1 VHTTATT
8 PHSSELGRIG
18 TVLSAWQSD
27 DGPLHLHTGDLG
39 WYSLRGPDATAAAI
53 RLWSDDGEIL
63 AIGLLDGADLL
74 RLAIDPARRE
84 DAALAARI
92 AADVNDPAS
101 GVLGSGSVTVEARGA
116 VALAEELTRH
126 GWMPDEPWTP
136 LRRDLSA
143 PIETSPASV
152 ETVDPGRAREWV
164 SVHWSA
170 FRGTP
175 PPAVRL
181 HAMADGW
188 TAAARAPFLDAARI
202 LLLRDRERRPVAV
215 SAVWSAGVGR
225 PGLIEPLGVHREH
238 QGRGHGVAMTRT
250 AAAALWELGASS
262 ATVCAESSNAGA
274 IATYLRAG
282 FLADAEVADWRRPPL

>member
-1 VHTTATT
+1 MQSNATT
-8 PHSSELGRIG
+8 PSSSELGRVG
-18 TVLSAWQSD
+18 RMLDEWQSD

-39 WYSLRGPDATAAAI
+39 WYSLRGRDATAAAI
-53 RLWSDDGEIL
+53 RVWADDGEIL

-92 AADVNDPAS
+92 AADVSDPTS

-116 VALAEELTRH
+116 VGLGEELASH
-126 GWMPDEPWTP
+126 GWRPDEPWTP

-152 ETVDPGRAREWV
+152 ETVDPDRALEWV

-175 PPAVRL
+175 PPAERL

-188 TAAARAPFLDAARI
+188 SAATRAPFSDAARI
-202 LLLRDRERRPVAV
+202 LLLRDREGRPVAV

-238 QGRGHGVAMTRT
+238 QGQGHGVAMTRA
-250 AAAALWELGASS
+250 AAAALRELGASS

-274 IATYLRAG
+274 IATYLKAG
-282 FLADAEVADWRRPPL
+282 FLADAEVADWRRAPL